1 MTEVA
6 LKYIMMKIM
15 TNSIKK
21 GKKFER
27 EIAKR
32 LSKLTGKEFL
42 RVPMSGGFSTSFKTR
57 TLKGDVFSEA
67 EDYKDVV
74 VECKIRKNPIK
85 ILKKLNAKQIE
96 DTYYILL
103 KKRIFCFQKYLIGT
117 NPSCENNGECSLD
130 KEDYSYSKCDEVF
143 INSLNKY
150 LGDVNKLVPS

>member
-1 MTEVA
+1 
-6 LKYIMMKIM
+6 MKIM

-85 ILKKLNAKQIE
+85 IGDLTSKKSELWDWIEQTEREALSSPSILFFRWNNSKKTFGITSSTRLAFKFLKNPLLFSNNFRIILNEWESVKLKHFYWLGE
-96 DTYYILL
+96 LL
-103 KKRIFCFQKYLIGT
+103 
-117 NPSCENNGECSLD
+117 
-130 KEDYSYSKCDEVF
+130 
-143 INSLNKY
+143 
-150 LGDVNKLVPS
+150 